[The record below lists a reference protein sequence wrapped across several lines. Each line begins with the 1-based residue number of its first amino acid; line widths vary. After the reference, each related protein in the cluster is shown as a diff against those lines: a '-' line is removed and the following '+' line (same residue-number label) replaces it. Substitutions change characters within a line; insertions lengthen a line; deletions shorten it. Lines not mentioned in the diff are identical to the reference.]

1 MTNKVCVANIYHNKN
16 VEDKSK
22 YHIRFAMSNIFQ
34 KNFTMN
40 NYKKQHILNTFY
52 EVLLNP
58 TLNENNK
65 IK

>member
-1 MTNKVCVANIYHNKN
+1 MANKVCVANIYRNKN

-22 YHIRFAMSNIFQ
+22 YHIRFAMSNIFK

-40 NYKKQHILNTFY
+40 NYKKQHILNKCY
-52 EVLLNP
+52 VVLLNP

-65 IK
+65 IQ